1 MEVALPPLA
10 MRGTSEMEIRGG
22 LAKRP
27 LVRSITVP
35 GLTHGEALQRT
46 LVRIGVNPDGYV
58 VSITLPG
65 RLAKPGSPQAEAD
78 QRALGLLRGIRF
90 EPVKD
95 TKPQHAG
102 DAGRLEWGEA
112 IFYWQTVQP
121 PKPPPVAP
129 VPVAPSS

>member
-1 MEVALPPLA
+1 
-10 MRGTSEMEIRGG
+10 MEIRGG

-46 LVRIGVNPDGYV
+46 RVRIGVNPDGYV

-95 TKPQHAG
+95 TKPQRTR

-121 PKPPPVAP
+121 PKPPSVAP